1 MKKFIIALC
10 IIAAVFTLTACS
22 DNDFTAEPKH
32 EKLQE
37 RVVSQ
42 GDFFTVTEIT
52 DDEAVVKYQYEVTGK
67 DGKLLES
74 ALCAQQPVV
83 ARISDSLI
91 GVRFSAD
98 KHIFVRYYDIDK
110 NVVSRSFRDSFWDNG
125 NLVATRAYD
134 NGHYFT
140 VQDIFDENG
149 YKSVTGIEC
158 DSWQITVIAAKV
170 SDDGKQLFVEYIP
183 GDGSD
188 LSFARS
194 TVTLPLV
201 EAAAKP

>member
-1 MKKFIIALC
+1 MKKIIIALC
-10 IIAAVFTLTACS
+10 IIAAVFALTACS
-22 DNDFTAEPKH
+22 DADFPVEPKH
-32 EKLQE
+32 EELQE
-37 RVVSQ
+37 RVVSK

-52 DDEAVVKYQYEVTGK
+52 NDEAVVKYQYEVTGK

-98 KHIFVRYYDIDK
+98 RHIFVRYYDIDK
-110 NVVSRSFRDSFWDNG
+110 NVVSKSFRDSFWDNG
-125 NLVATRAYD
+125 SLVATRAYD

-149 YKSVTGIEC
+149 YKSVTGIESN
-158 DSWQITVIAAKV
+158 SWQITVIAAKV
-170 SDDGKQLFVEYIP
+170 SDDGRQLFVEYIP

-188 LSFARS
+188 LNVSRS